1 MKTSTFSLRQVII
14 ASALSLSLAA
24 PLMAQQEISPDRF
37 ESVTPSSQQAA
48 VTQKTA
54 AKSGSRKAMNQQNA
68 KLQNAHQTTKQTA
81 SLKKTSNLDQM
92 ARN

>member
-24 PLMAQQEISPDRF
+24 PLLAQQEISPDRF
-37 ESVTPSSQQAA
+37 ESAQSTQQAA
-48 VTQKTA
+48 VTQKIA
-54 AKSGSRKAMNQQNA
+54 AKAASHKATNNRTA
-68 KLQNAHQTTKQTA
+68 KLQNSHQANKQSA

>member
-1 MKTSTFSLRQVII
+1 MKTSTFSLRHVII

-24 PLMAQQEISPDRF
+24 PVMAQQEINPDRF
-37 ESVTPSSQQAA
+37 ESAEQNSQKA
-48 VTQKTA
+48 VAQKTVA
-54 AKSGSRKAMNQQNA
+54 RASSHKATKKQNA
-68 KLQNAHQTTKQTA
+68 KLQNWHQTARQSA